1 MYMMGLRNVKREMD
15 KLGTKVEPIP
25 FVYNKKGFSCIFDIG
40 AVPYRLIMTTLG
52 LHPQAFRFDV
62 VSGYLLVPKLS
73 QEEMIQLV
81 RYLQL
86 KPDPNHNFTIED
98 MMRVFNR
105 RAKDHVV
112 KVETASGSSKN
123 TENDDGPKPY
133 FLKWKHNKKNHV
145 TEENLDKTERYM
157 GRQMKEY
164 CERNNVSSCWSKD
177 PKTNQGK

>member
-1 MYMMGLRNVKREMD
+1 MKRQMD

-40 AVPYRLIMTTLG
+40 VEPYRLIMTTLG

-62 VSGYLLVPKLS
+62 ASGYLLVPQLS
-73 QEEMIQLV
+73 QEEMKELI

-98 MMRVFNR
+98 MMLLFNR

-112 KVETASGSSKN
+112 KVETASGSSNNKKS
-123 TENDDGPKPY
+123 DDGPKPY
-133 FLKWKHNKKNHV
+133 FFKWQHNKENHV
-145 TEENLDKTERYM
+145 TEENLEKTERYM
-157 GRQMKEY
+157 GMEMKKY
-164 CERNNVSSCWSKD
+164 CVKNNVSSCWRSV
-177 PKTNQGK
+177 PKVSN